1 MPVSKSLA
9 VMLASGLLLGSGAV
23 CAEPTASM
31 LGDTCAGCH
40 GIDGVS
46 QGPAIPS
53 LAGISDAYF
62 IETMQAYKKGE
73 RHSTIMQRIAKG
85 YTDAEIEIMAPYFS
99 TKPVAKSKQ
108 ELDSAKVAR
117 GAELYDKNC
126 EKCHSENGALGDDD
140 AGILA
145 SQWLPYMQHAMTD
158 YKSGK
163 RDMPK
168 KMKKKV
174 EQLSDDDLDAILQ
187 FFASQQ

>member
-1 MPVSKSLA
+1 MPVRTSLA
-9 VMLASGLLLGSGAV
+9 VTLASGLMLGSAAV

-99 TKPVAKSKQ
+99 KKPVARSKQ

-117 GAELYDKNC
+117 GAELYGKNC

-145 SQWLPYMQHAMTD
+145 SQWLPYMQHAMAD
-158 YKSGK
+158 YKAGK

-174 EQLSDDDLDAILQ
+174 EALSDDDLDAILQ